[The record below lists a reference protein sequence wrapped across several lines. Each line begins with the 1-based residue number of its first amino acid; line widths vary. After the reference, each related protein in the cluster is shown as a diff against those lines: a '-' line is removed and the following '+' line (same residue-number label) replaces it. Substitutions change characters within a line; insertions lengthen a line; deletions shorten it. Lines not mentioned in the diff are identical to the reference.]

1 MDRCVAHLD
10 MDAFYA
16 SVELLRHP
24 ELRGLPVIVSGS
36 GPRAVVTT
44 CTYEARTYGVHSAM
58 PTARAL
64 RLCPHAQ
71 LIRPDFAAYKAASQ
85 QVWAI
90 VRDEIETVEQ
100 VGLDEGYLDLT
111 GYVAPKASMR
121 RVVARISGETGLFAS
136 VGIGPNKLVAK
147 IASDCEKPRGMVM
160 LTREEACARFAASPA
175 KLLPGV
181 GPKTAERLASMGIA
195 TVGDLRAADA
205 ELLRATFGER
215 QGEWLR
221 SRARFEDAG
230 IVAPVRETKSQS
242 SETTFDYDVADRE
255 RLRTVMRELSEDLC
269 KRLEKRDL
277 RGRTIGIKVR
287 LDDWTTVTRARTLE
301 HPTHDLEEVS
311 AIALELLEEYDPARP
326 VRLLGVRVAA
336 FAAAGEEPQLR
347 LEVGA

>member
-1 MDRCVAHLD
+1 

-64 RLCPHAQ
+64 RLCPHAT
-71 LIRPDFAAYKAASQ
+71 LVRPDFAAYKEASAR
-85 QVWAI
+85 VWEI
-90 VRDEIETVEQ
+90 VREEIESVEQ
-100 VGLDEGYLDLT
+100 VGLDEGYLELT
-111 GYVAPKASMR
+111 GYMAPKASMR
-121 RVVARISGETGLFAS
+121 RVVARIFADTGLHAS

-160 LTREEACARFAASPA
+160 LSREAACERFGGASA
-175 KLLPGV
+175 GLLPGV
-181 GPKTAERLASMGIA
+181 GPKTVERLAA
-195 TVGDLRAADA
+195 LDVRTVADLREADG
-205 ELLRATFGER
+205 ELLRSHFGER

-221 SRARFEDAG
+221 SRARFEDDG
-230 IVAPVRETKSQS
+230 VVAPVRETKSQS
-242 SETTFDYDVADRE
+242 SETTFDYDVDDAE
-255 RLRTVMRELSEDLC
+255 RLRATMRELSEDLC
-269 KRLEKRDL
+269 RRLAKRSL

-301 HPTHDLEEVS
+301 RPTNDLADV
-311 AIALELLEEYDPARP
+311 AGTALELLDEYAPARP

-336 FAAAGEEPQLR
+336 FVGEGTESQLR